1 MTESFRDPCQEC
13 AADDGPLPG
22 PRSGVIGL
30 GLTQVITIVSTI
42 ALGWA
47 QWAFPHARGFF
58 SELGGEPNTIQ
69 YAMA

>member
-1 MTESFRDPCQEC
+1 MNFRAC
-13 AADDGPLPG
+13 ACRGLG
-22 PRSGVIGL
+22 GHHVGLGKVEEQTSL

-47 QWAFPHARGFF
+47 QWAFPHARRFF
-58 SELGGEPNTIQ
+58 SEVGGEPNTIQ